1 MKKRGRWPPLLFDY
15 VFREVQLVVSQ
26 DRFKQEVELLP
37 VEVLQLKR
45 GCKKGNNEKED
56 KRDGEETN
64 SNKGHSKLPRFK
76 G

>member
-37 VEVLQLKR
+37 VEVLQFIVKAARDLGNKQLEKR
-45 GCKKGNNEKED
+45 M
-56 KRDGEETN
+56 
-64 SNKGHSKLPRFK
+64 
-76 G
+76 